1 MDKNLFRYIWQN
13 TRRQQLWILL
23 IVLLS
28 MPTYFM
34 SFDLPKQIVNGP
46 IQGDGFE
53 TPGATATF
61 LRIDFDVP
69 SWMSSSGS
77 LVLFEGVQLNR
88 FQMLMALSGLFL
100 ALVIVNGLFKFYIN
114 TYKGRLGERMLR
126 RIRYELVDRVL
137 RFPPG
142 QFKRVKAPE
151 VATMIKD
158 EVEPLGGF
166 IGDAFVQPAL
176 LGGQALTALIFIIV
190 QNFWLGMLAAATVGV
205 QGFIIP
211 KLRRRLIQLGRERQ
225 LTARELAGRVGEIVD
240 GISTIHSND
249 TSNYERADITS
260 RLGRIF
266 KIRYDIYQW
275 KFFVKFLNNFI
286 AQVTPFL
293 FYAIGGYLAL
303 QGRMDVGQLVAVIA
317 AYKDLPSPI
326 KDLIDW
332 DQQRVDVQV
341 KYTQVVE
348 QFTVSGLIDPKLQ
361 EVSKEPLAP
370 IQGALAVNNLSAVD
384 ESGAKLIDKTSLTL
398 APGERLA
405 VAGAAGGGGDTL
417 AEAVAGLVSPE
428 NGRITLDGTDIAE
441 LPESVT
447 GRRISYVSS
456 DAHLMQGTFGD
467 NLRYV
472 LKHAPLGPAN
482 YDSEQAKHREWEI
495 NEEIAS
501 GNPVIDI
508 KEDWIDYAAA
518 GVSNAEELNEAIQR
532 ALDLAGLL
540 QDVFDLG
547 LRTPIDPA
555 AYPAIAEGIES
566 ARKALRIELESE
578 GISDFVVSFDPGS
591 YNPEATVVENLI
603 FGAVREGQ
611 PDKDKAAT
619 DTYIRSV
626 IDKFGLQDRLY
637 RMGYEIARTVVDLF
651 RDLPPDHPFFE
662 QLTFMPA
669 EEIPLYEGLVQRYKD
684 KASAEV
690 PQADRDRIVAL
701 SFAYVEP
708 RHRFGLLDDEL
719 RGRIVEARAE
729 FRSGLPEAL
738 GSRIAFYDPKEY
750 NRATNLLNNVLFG
763 RIAYERID
771 SSERVLVIVRKVL
784 DEQGLG
790 GEVFQIGLN
799 FNVGAAGKRLTVAQ
813 RQKVHVARALLKRP
827 DFMIFNRPLSALDL
841 KGQERMIERI
851 LASFEA
857 DEHRPGILWVVGH
870 ASLARFF
877 DRVVVFDGPTPAET
891 GKYDELMARKG
902 LLTALSS

>member
-1 MDKNLFRYIWQN
+1 MDKNLFRYIWRN
-13 TRRQQLWILL
+13 TRRQQIWILF

-69 SWMSSSGS
+69 SWVSSSGN
-77 LVLFEGVQLNR
+77 LVLFEGLQLNR
-88 FQMLMALSGLFL
+88 FQMLMALSSLFL
-100 ALVIVNGLFKFYIN
+100 ALVIINGLFKFYIN

-176 LGGQALTALIFIIV
+176 LGGQAITALVFIIV
-190 QNFWLGMLAAATVGV
+190 QNFWLGMLAGATVAV

-240 GISTIHSND
+240 GISAIHTND
-249 TSNYERADITS
+249 TSNYERADIGS

-286 AQVTPFL
+286 SQVTPFL

-348 QFTVSGLIDPKLQ
+348 QFTVSDLLDSKLQ
-361 EVSKEPLAP
+361 EVSKEPLP
-370 IQGALAVNNLSAVD
+370 ELHGNLAVSNLSAVD
-384 ESGAKLIDKTSLTL
+384 EGGAKLVDKASLTL
-398 APGERLA
+398 AAGERLA
-405 VAGAAGGGGDTL
+405 IAGAAGGGGDTL
-417 AEAVAGLVSPE
+417 AEAVVGLVYPE
-428 NGRITLDGTDIAE
+428 NGRVTLEGTDITE

-447 GRRISYVSS
+447 GRRLSYVSS
-456 DAHLMQGTFGD
+456 DAHLIQGSVGD
-467 NLRYV
+467 NLVYA
-472 LKHAPLGPAN
+472 LKHAPLAPAH
-482 YDSEQAKHREWEI
+482 YEGDAAKHREWEI
-495 NEEIAS
+495 SEGRAA
-501 GNPVIDI
+501 GNPILDI
-508 KEDWIDYAAA
+508 RDDWIDYAAA
-518 GVSNAEELNEAIQR
+518 GVSNREELTHAMQR

-540 QDVFDLG
+540 QDVLDLG
-547 LRTPIDPA
+547 LRTSIDPK
-555 AYPAIAEGIES
+555 AYPTIAEGIER
-566 ARKALRIELESE
+566 ARKAMRAELETE
-578 GISDFVVSFDPGS
+578 GIADFVVSFDPAAF
-591 YNPEATVVENLI
+591 NPEATVAENLI
-603 FGAVREGQ
+603 FGAVQEGLSKT
-611 PDKDKAAT
+611 DKQAT
-619 DTYIRSV
+619 DSYIHSV

-669 EEIPLYEGLVQRYKD
+669 EDIPRFEGLIQRYKD
-684 KASAEV
+684 KPSAEV
-690 PQADRDRIVAL
+690 PQQDRDHIIAL

-719 RGRIVEARAE
+719 RKRIVEARAE
-729 FRSGLPEAL
+729 FRAGVPETL
-738 GSRIAFYDPKEY
+738 QSKIAFYDPKEF
-750 NRATNLLNNVLFG
+750 NRASNLLNNVLFG
-763 RIAYERID
+763 RIAYERVD
-771 SSERVLVIVRKVL
+771 SSDRILSIVRTVL

-790 GEVFQIGLN
+790 DDVFQIGLN

-813 RQKVHVARALLKRP
+813 RQKLHLARALLKRP

-841 KGQERMIERI
+841 KAQERTIERM

-857 DEHRPGILWVVGH
+857 NGYKPGILWVVGH
-870 ASLARFF
+870 ASLARYF
-877 DRVVVFDGPTPAET
+877 DRVVVFDGPTLAET
-891 GKYDELMARKG
+891 GSYDELMGRKG
-902 LLTALSS
+902 LLTALST

>member
-1 MDKNLFRYIWQN
+1 MDKNLFRYIWRN
-13 TRRQQLWILL
+13 TRRQQIWILF

-61 LRIDFDVP
+61 LKIDFDVP
-69 SWMSSSGS
+69 SWISSSGN

-100 ALVIVNGLFKFYIN
+100 LLVIINGLFKFYIN

-176 LGGQALTALIFIIV
+176 LGGQAVTALVFIIV
-190 QNFWLGMLAAATVGV
+190 QNFWLGMLAGGTVAV

-211 KLRRRLIQLGRERQ
+211 KLRRRLILLGRERQ

-240 GISTIHSND
+240 GISAIHTND
-249 TSNYERADITS
+249 TSNYERADIGS

-348 QFTVSGLIDPKLQ
+348 QFTVSDLLSPQLQ
-361 EVSKEPLAP
+361 KVSKDPLP
-370 IQGALAVNNLSAVD
+370 DLQGNLAVNNLSAVD
-384 ESGAKLIDKTSLTL
+384 ESGAKLLDKATFTL

-405 VAGAAGGGGDTL
+405 IAGAAGSGGDTL
-417 AEAVAGLVSPE
+417 AEAVVSLVHPE
-428 NGRITLDGTDIAE
+428 NGRVTLEGSDIAE
-441 LPESVT
+441 LPEAIT
-447 GRRISYVSS
+447 GRRFSYVSS
-456 DAHLMQGTFGD
+456 DAHLMQGSFGD
-467 NLRYV
+467 NLIYA
-472 LKHAPLGPAN
+472 LKHAPFVPAH
-482 YDSEQAKHREWEI
+482 YEGADAKHREWEI
-495 NEEIAS
+495 SEAQAA
-501 GNPVIDI
+501 GNPILDI
-508 KEDWIDYAAA
+508 RDDWVDYASA
-518 GVSNAEELNEAIQR
+518 GVANAEELTGEMQR
-532 ALDLAGLL
+532 VLELAGLL
-540 QDVFDLG
+540 QDVVDLG
-547 LRTPIDPA
+547 LRTTIDPKL
-555 AYPAIAEGIES
+555 YPAIAEGIEN
-566 ARKALRIELESE
+566 ARKALRAELAAE
-578 GISDFVVSFDPGS
+578 GISDFVISFDPS
-591 YNPEATVVENLI
+591 TYNSEATVVENLI
-603 FGAVREGQ
+603 FGAVQEGLSDD
-611 PDKDKAAT
+611 DKKAYDK
-619 DTYIRSV
+619 YIRSV
-626 IDKFGLQDRLY
+626 IEKFGLQERLY
-637 RMGYEIARTVVDLF
+637 RMGYEIAKTVVDLF

-669 EEIPLYEGLVQRYKD
+669 EEIPRFEGYVQRYKD
-684 KASAEV
+684 KSSADV
-690 PQADRDRIVAL
+690 PQDDRDKIIAL

-719 RGRIVEARAE
+719 RKRIVEARVE
-729 FRSGLPEAL
+729 FRNGLPEAL
-738 GSRIAFYDPKEY
+738 QRRIAFYDPKEY
-750 NRATNLLNNVLFG
+750 NRASNLLNNVLFG
-763 RIAYERID
+763 RITYERTD
-771 SSERVLVIVRKVL
+771 SADRVLTVVRNVL
-784 DEQGLG
+784 EEQGLG

-799 FNVGAAGKRLTVAQ
+799 FNVGSAGKRLTVAQ
-813 RQKVHVARALLKRP
+813 RQKLHLARALLKRA
-827 DFMIFNRPLSALDL
+827 DFMILNRPLSALDL
-841 KGQERMIERI
+841 KSQERTIERV
-851 LASFEA
+851 LASFDA
-857 DEHRPGILWVVGH
+857 DGYKPGIMWVVGH
-870 ASLARFF
+870 ASLARHF
-877 DRVVVFDGPTPAET
+877 DRVAVFDGPTLAET
-891 GKYDELMARKG
+891 GSFDELVARKG
-902 LLTALSS
+902 LLTTLLT